1 MTKADAPLPPD
12 GAAPRMRLGWTEFHE
27 VLTIAR
33 LGSVA
38 QASAV
43 LAITHA
49 TLLRKLA
56 ATEARLNARLFDRA
70 RGRYTL
76 TAAGEEIAQAATQF
90 EPLARDAEMRVLGQD
105 LRPSGDV
112 RVAVSGVVIDHLLPP
127 VLSQFA
133 TAFPEVNLELVSSR
147 DHVSLAR
154 READVAIRIADSVPE
169 WLVGRRLADVAFKVY
184 TLKRRGLEPSLRSLR
199 DLAEQRR
206 WIGLERDARD
216 LKFDRW
222 LDAQVPQRCVVL
234 RVDTFGHALTM
245 VRSGLGIALL
255 PSFLEASCA
264 DLQPLTAQLP
274 ELRTP
279 MWLVTHQELRTAM
292 RIKVLMRAFGPALT
306 NLLMKN

>member
-1 MTKADAPLPPD
+1 MKDNRSIRPTDD
-12 GAAPRMRLGWTEFHE
+12 AAPRMRLGWTEFHE

-38 QASAV
+38 RASAA
-43 LAITHA
+43 LAVTHA

-56 ATEARLNARLFDRA
+56 ATEARLNARLFDRT

-90 EPLARDAEMRVLGQD
+90 EPLARDAELRVLGQD

-112 RVAVSGVVIDHLLPP
+112 RVAVSGVVTDHLLPP

-133 TAFPEVNLELVSSR
+133 TAFPEVHLELVSSR
-147 DHVSLAR
+147 DHVSLTR
-154 READVAIRIADSVPE
+154 READVAIRIADHVPE
-169 WLVGRRLADVAFKVY
+169 WLVGRRLANIDFKVY
-184 TLKRRGLEPSLRSLR
+184 TLKRRGLNPAVRGVKE
-199 DLAEQRR
+199 LAGQRR

-222 LDAQVPQRCVVL
+222 LHVHVPQRSIVL
-234 RVDTFGHALTM
+234 RVDNFGHALTM

-255 PSFLEASCA
+255 PSFLEASCKE
-264 DLQPLTAQLP
+264 LQPLTAAVT

-279 MWLVTHQELRTAM
+279 MWLVTHQELRHAM
-292 RIKVLMRAFGPALT
+292 RVKVMMQAFGPALK
-306 NLLMKN
+306 NLLEQG